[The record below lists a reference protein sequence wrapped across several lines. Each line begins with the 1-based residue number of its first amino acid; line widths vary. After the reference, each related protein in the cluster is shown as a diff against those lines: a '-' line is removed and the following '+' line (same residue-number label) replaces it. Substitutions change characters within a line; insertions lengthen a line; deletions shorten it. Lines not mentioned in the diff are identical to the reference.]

1 MNDRLPVT
9 VSGPKMLPT
18 GAARSKR
25 AAADRCVAGENSI
38 GVHRGLRYPQQVDQA
53 RLPAI
58 LRGGVRAV
66 RGRLFPELNRDSR
79 GFFGA
84 ASRFFNSY
92 SKPLGV
98 KVDKKL
104 NFLSLRHS
112 VADAFGR
119 GGYRTKSSMCLLG
132 HRDDDN

>member
-58 LRGGVRAV
+58 LRRGVRAV
-66 RGRLFPELNRDSR
+66 RGGCFLNLTATRV
-79 GFFGA
+79 
-84 ASRFFNSY
+84 AS
-92 SKPLGV
+92 
-98 KVDKKL
+98 
-104 NFLSLRHS
+104 S
-112 VADAFGR
+112 VRPPG
-119 GGYRTKSSMCLLG
+119 SSTAIQS
-132 HRDDDN
+132 HWV